1 MPWGIRR
8 PEPLLQCG
16 KSNHF
21 SLWKLVSIV
30 IMLTAFLSSRA
41 GEARLG
47 FMTKYPN
54 AYSTPSHRNHIK
66 AVEDN
71 LNSAKLAQREVQN
84 QLKSESCP
92 SSHLGMCLL

>member
-1 MPWGIRR
+1 M
-8 PEPLLQCG
+8 
-16 KSNHF
+16 
-21 SLWKLVSIV
+21 
-30 IMLTAFLSSRA
+30 TAFLSHRA
-41 GEARLG
+41 AEARLG

-84 QLKSESCP
+84 QLKSKCPQSSPTSVFVLSCI
-92 SSHLGMCLL
+92 SC

>member
-1 MPWGIRR
+1 MA
-8 PEPLLQCG
+8 L
-16 KSNHF
+16 
-21 SLWKLVSIV
+21 
-30 IMLTAFLSSRA
+30 IMTAFLSHRA
-41 GEARLG
+41 AEARLG

-84 QLKSESCP
+84 QLKSKCP
-92 SSHLGMCLL
+92 QSSP